1 MIESK
6 FKNPKPDS
14 GAFTEYWEELLPD
27 IEGRENLKP
36 SHLQQL
42 RVLCDLYVEYDCLQA
57 IIDMEGRTY
66 WSTGR
71 NGDQLK
77 PRPELALLKSTISEI
92 RNYSKMLGLVLFKDS
107 KTTSGDEEDK
117 DDF

>member
-1 MIESK
+1 MELK
-6 FKNPKPDS
+6 FKNPKPDHA
-14 GAFTEYWEELLPD
+14 GFTEYWEELLPD
-27 IEGRENLKP
+27 IQGRENLKP

-42 RVLCDLYVEYDCLQA
+42 RVLCDLYVEYDQLQA
-57 IIDMEGRTY
+57 IIELEGRTY

-77 PRPELALLKSTISEI
+77 PRPEVSLLARATAEI
-92 RNYSKMLGLVLFKDS
+92 RNYSKMLGLVLYKDT
-107 KTTSGDEEDK
+107 KATNVEEEDD